1 MLALHNMS
9 CFMHSVDRLAHKMKK
24 FECLSHLSEE
34 VKKEI
39 IDTCDAKR
47 LPAGRTIL
55 KFGQKNDKFYILV
68 DGEVEILDVN
78 NQVLGNTWQEKFSAK
93 LPW

>member
-1 MLALHNMS
+1 M
-9 CFMHSVDRLAHKMKK
+9 FE

-55 KFGQKNDKFYILV
+55 KFGQKTISF
-68 DGEVEILDVN
+68 
-78 NQVLGNTWQEKFSAK
+78 TS
-93 LPW
+93 